1 MMNFPSPEQEEE
13 AVNLQDNSNN
23 GPAYQDHTHTPE
35 EETGGLHL
43 VLLKEEAK
51 RPFQPDDKGQP
62 SNEEYLQEQEET
74 KKDELLQ
81 DPCPGR
87 RSFKPQTPGEPAS
100 HRATE
105 MFFRAVLSQFWTPG
119 FAAIDLLS
127 LYSCLRLDEDHL
139 WTEGQPA
146 PLRRLRGDPPH
157 PPPLQGK
164 VTSEQRV

>member
-1 MMNFPSPEQEEE
+1 MNFTSPEQEEE

-62 SNEEYLQEQEET
+62 SNEEYLQEEEE
-74 KKDELLQ
+74 KKKNELLQ
-81 DPCPGR
+81 EPCQGP
-87 RSFKPQTPGEPAS
+87 RSFKHQNSRRISVTQS
-100 HRATE
+100 NRDV
-105 MFFRAVLSQFWTPG
+105 FRAVLSQFRTPG
-119 FAAIDLLS
+119 FAAIELLS

-146 PLRRLRGDPPH
+146 HLWGDW
-157 PPPLQGK
+157 GAG
-164 VTSEQRV
+164 

>member
-1 MMNFPSPEQEEE
+1 MMNFTSPEQEEE

-43 VLLKEEAK
+43 VLLEEEAK

-62 SNEEYLQEQEET
+62 SNEEYLQEEEE
-74 KKDELLQ
+74 KKKIELLQ
-81 DPCPGR
+81 EPCQGL
-87 RSFKPQTPGEPAS
+87 RSFKHQTPAESVS

-105 MFFRAVLSQFWTPG
+105 TLFRAVFSQFPTPG
-119 FAAIDLLS
+119 FAAIDLLI

-146 PLRRLRGDPPH
+146 QRA
-157 PPPLQGK
+157 
-164 VTSEQRV
+164 EQRV